1 MRMTWQPN
9 GSTTHP
15 KRIGGKMTYSIRR
28 YTECSHCGGKMH
40 LESDIHGTY
49 WGCMCGKQ
57 IDIKPSY
64 SYTREVYATLP
75 IGLMRKVDTFDNLK
89 DICYD

>member
-1 MRMTWQPN
+1 M
-9 GSTTHP
+9 
-15 KRIGGKMTYSIRR
+15 YSIRR
-28 YTECSHCGGKMH
+28 YTECSHCGGKMY

-75 IGLMRKVDTFDNLK
+75 LSILRKVEAFDSLK
-89 DICYD
+89 DYVV

>member
-1 MRMTWQPN
+1 M
-9 GSTTHP
+9 GCGLSS
-15 KRIGGKMTYSIRR
+15 KVVEMTYSIRR
-28 YTECSHCGGKMH
+28 YTECSHCGGRMRI
-40 LESDIHGTY
+40 ESDIHGTY

-75 IGLMRKVDTFDNLK
+75 IELRHRVVDYSK